1 MHFKA
6 SLASISFLCSVQ
18 PKAQSGVPVAN
29 RHELQFFFCN
39 YCFSQLKTNRILII
53 NSDISPSTGVCAGYV
68 GKFVISQS
76 SCI

>member
-6 SLASISFLCSVQ
+6 YLASISFLCFVQ

-29 RHELQFFFCN
+29 RHELRFFFCN

-53 NSDISPSTGVCAGYV
+53 NSDISPSTGVCVGYV